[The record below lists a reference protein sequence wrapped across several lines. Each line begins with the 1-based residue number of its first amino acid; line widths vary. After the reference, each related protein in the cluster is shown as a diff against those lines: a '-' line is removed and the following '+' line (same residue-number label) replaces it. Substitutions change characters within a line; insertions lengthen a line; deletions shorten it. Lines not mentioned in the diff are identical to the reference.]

1 MCGLKPQNSPPSPNI
16 AFAMQ
21 HLRPLSLQ
29 VGAGIGG
36 VGAGLLMLYF
46 LPIEALNSQLPVE
59 LQQLSTLVDA
69 IRNNWE
75 QELPTLVL
83 LSRLLFLLLVE
94 LTRVETMISQCLTG
108 TACACQGQ

>member
-1 MCGLKPQNSPPSPNI
+1 
-16 AFAMQ
+16 MQ

-36 VGAGLLMLYF
+36 GGAGLLMLYF

-75 QELPTLVL
+75 QLNNNNGNG
-83 LSRLLFLLLVE
+83 R
-94 LTRVETMISQCLTG
+94 
-108 TACACQGQ
+108 GQIRNT

>member
-1 MCGLKPQNSPPSPNI
+1 
-16 AFAMQ
+16 
-21 HLRPLSLQ
+21 
-29 VGAGIGG
+29 
-36 VGAGLLMLYF
+36 MLYF

-94 LTRVETMISQCLTG
+94 LTRVERVKTLKT
-108 TACACQGQ
+108 